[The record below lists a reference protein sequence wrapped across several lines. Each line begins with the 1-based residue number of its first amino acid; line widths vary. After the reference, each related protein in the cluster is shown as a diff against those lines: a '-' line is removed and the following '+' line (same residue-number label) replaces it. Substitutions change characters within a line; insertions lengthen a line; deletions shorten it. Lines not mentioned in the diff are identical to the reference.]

1 MNYRNLLPTIAL
13 ASLAFASVAQAD
25 PIAQSGVKGA
35 GVAKNAA
42 GQGAEIKVKLG
53 NFVLKNNKTAVFGE
67 LEFETANKA
76 EKTVSSL
83 VVSPLN
89 NKLPVAG
96 TLTVTGNVATLE
108 AKGTL
113 RVRSKGQVIKTDGK
127 VNLTVTDNGKTG
139 DTFTISFTAGTETR
153 TFNGTLAK
161 GNLIVFT
168 STPNP

>member
-53 NFVLKNNKTAVFGE
+53 NFVNKNNKTAVFGE
-67 LEFETANKA
+67 LSFETANKA

-83 VVSPLN
+83 MVSPLN
-89 NKLPVAG
+89 NKLPVA
-96 TLTVTGNVATLE
+96 GNVATLE

-113 RVRSKGQVIKTDGK
+113 RVRSQGKLFKTDGK
-127 VNLTVTDNGKTG
+127 VSLTVTDNGKTG
-139 DTFTISFTAGTETR
+139 DTFTISFTAGKETR
-153 TFNGTLAK
+153 TFSGTLAK
-161 GNLIVFT
+161 GNLVVFT
-168 STPNP
+168 SAPNP

>member
-1 MNYRNLLPTIAL
+1 
-13 ASLAFASVAQAD
+13 
-25 PIAQSGVKGA
+25 
-35 GVAKNAA
+35 VAKNAA